1 MKIQKLHV
9 RHVKGVREIDIHA
22 NPTCNEIAGP
32 NGAGKSSVLDSIV
45 FALGGAKQIDR
56 RPLRDGE
63 GKGEILITTDDG
75 WEVIRRFTEG
85 RSPTLIVRE
94 KGEKRGQR
102 DLNTLF
108 SDFSFDPL
116 AFSRMKPAQQ
126 IDTLQKLAGEEFC
139 GQLAQLDADIATQV
153 DDRRSLRRDIE
164 KMGDLPKVEKVERVN
179 TKALMEKLK
188 EYQEHNREQNTRRL
202 EIVEA
207 EQWVTDAHLAL
218 EEAQRE
224 LEQAKHHLSR
234 LPETEPLKDESKL
247 VQAIAEA
254 GSVNSQAN
262 EYERYQKRLNKL
274 KALNQHYLALDETIA
289 QLRDDREQLASSVQL
304 PVDGVSF
311 SDSGIRVHGIPFD
324 QLSSSEQIRVSAR
337 IGAAVNNTL
346 RIMLIKDGSLLDETS
361 FAELVSVAEAENVQ
375 LWVETVGEGHGD
387 AIHLEAGELRGY
399 DFNQLDEF

>member
-1 MKIQKLHV
+1 MKIQKLHI

-22 NPTCNEIAGP
+22 NQTCNEIAGP

-75 WEVIRRFTEG
+75 WEVIRRFAEG
-85 RSPTLIVRE
+85 RSPTLTVRE

-139 GQLAQLDADIATQV
+139 GQLAQLDADIATKFN
-153 DDRRSLRRDIE
+153 DRRGLRRDID
-164 KMGDLPKVEKVERVN
+164 KVGSIPNVEKVERVD
-179 TKALMEKLK
+179 TVQL
-188 EYQEHNREQNTRRL
+188 
-202 EIVEA
+202 IG
-207 EQWVTDAHLAL
+207 
-218 EEAQRE
+218 E
-224 LEQAKHHLSR
+224 LEQLKKYNAEQEALKRARQEYAEEVRRAKMNVEAAQATLRAAQEELNEAEFYLSQA
-234 LPETEPLKDESKL
+234 PEPKPLEDESKL

-254 GSVNSQAN
+254 GSVNSKAD
-262 EYERYQKRLNKL
+262 EYKRYKERLNEL
-274 KALNQHYLALDETIA
+274 ELLNKQCLALDETIA
-289 QLRDDREQLASSVQL
+289 RLRDDREQLASSVQL

-361 FAELVSVAEAENVQ
+361 FTELVSIAEVENVQ

-387 AIHLEAGELRGY
+387 AIHIEAGELR
-399 DFNQLDEF
+399 DEF